1 MYETVP
7 PLGRFLFWVKG
18 TFFVPDIKEEFS
30 MASSKHTTQ
39 YQLNQ
44 WQAGDPVLREDFNSD
59 NLKLENAL
67 AALAA
72 ALNTKAGSD
81 QLTAVAQTVP
91 KVAVGSYVGDGA
103 ASKSIA
109 LPFTPKAVYACP
121 VHGGTL
127 WIPEGSGNGTTYTY
141 GGLAV
146 TGQNAMTWRG
156 GHDVV
161 AIQTG
166 GFTVYYSY
174 YSNEFMY
181 AAANMSG
188 QTYVYVAIG

>member
-1 MYETVP
+1 MDIGDLMRYRRSIRKYQALQVP
-7 PLGRFLFWVKG
+7 RDALEK
-18 TFFVPDIKEEFS
+18 
-30 MASSKHTTQ
+30 
-39 YQLNQ
+39 
-44 WQAGDPVLREDFNSD
+44 VLE
-59 NLKLENAL
+59 
-67 AALAA
+67 
-72 ALNTKAGSD
+72 AGSYAPNAGGGQRTMLVGIRD
-81 QLTAVAQTVP
+81 RALLEQLTPVC
-91 KVAVGSYVGDGA
+91 GSYVGDGA

>member
-1 MYETVP
+1 
-7 PLGRFLFWVKG
+7 
-18 TFFVPDIKEEFS
+18 
-30 MASSKHTTQ
+30 MASNKHTTQ

-67 AALAA
+67 AALAT
-72 ALNTKAGSD
+72 ALATKAGND
-81 QLTAVAQTVP
+81 QLSAAEQTIP
-91 KVAVGSYVGDGA
+91 KVSAGSYVGDGT
-103 ASKSIA
+103 ASKSIS
-109 LPFTPKAVYACP
+109 LPFTPKAVYVCP
-121 VHGGTL
+121 SHGGTL

-146 TGQNAMTWRG
+146 TGQNAVTWRG

-166 GFTVYYSY
+166 GFTAYYAH

-181 AAANMSG
+181 AAANMEN
-188 QTYVYVAIG
+188 QTYVFIAIG

>member
-1 MYETVP
+1 
-7 PLGRFLFWVKG
+7 
-18 TFFVPDIKEEFS
+18 

-67 AALAA
+67 AALAT
-72 ALNTKAGSD
+72 ALATKAGND
-81 QLTAVAQTVP
+81 QLSAAEQTIP
-91 KVAVGSYVGDGA
+91 KVSAGSYVGDGT
-103 ASKSIA
+103 ASKSIS
-109 LPFTPKAVYACP
+109 LPFTPKAVYVCP
-121 VHGGTL
+121 SHGGTL

-146 TGQNAMTWRG
+146 TGQNAVTWRG

-166 GFTVYYSY
+166 GTSGGDNSGNGTNNGGTPATGDTGVLVWAIALPVTIL
-174 YSNEFMY
+174 
-181 AAANMSG
+181 AAAF
-188 QTYVYVAIG
+188 VLKRKEREA

>member
-1 MYETVP
+1 
-7 PLGRFLFWVKG
+7 
-18 TFFVPDIKEEFS
+18 
-30 MASSKHTTQ
+30 MASSKHTTT

-44 WQAGDPVLREDFNSD
+44 WLASDPVLREDFNSD

-121 VHGGTL
+121 STAAPCGSPRARATAPP
-127 WIPEGSGNGTTYTY
+127 IPTAAWPS
-141 GGLAV
+141 LAK
-146 TGQNAMTWRG
+146 TP
-156 GHDVV
+156 
-161 AIQTG
+161 
-166 GFTVYYSY
+166 
-174 YSNEFMY
+174 
-181 AAANMSG
+181 
-188 QTYVYVAIG
+188 

>member
-1 MYETVP
+1 
-7 PLGRFLFWVKG
+7 
-18 TFFVPDIKEEFS
+18 
-30 MASSKHTTQ
+30 MASSKHTAT

-44 WQAGDPVLREDFNSD
+44 WLASDPVLREDFNSD

-67 AALAA
+67 AALAS

>member
-1 MYETVP
+1 MEKRTYTAANET
-7 PLGRFLFWVKG
+7 
-18 TFFVPDIKEEFS
+18 
-30 MASSKHTTQ
+30 KH
-39 YQLNQ
+39 
-44 WQAGDPVLREDFNSD
+44 
-59 NLKLENAL
+59 
-67 AALAA
+67 ALAA

>member
-1 MYETVP
+1 
-7 PLGRFLFWVKG
+7 
-18 TFFVPDIKEEFS
+18 
-30 MASSKHTTQ
+30 MASSKHTTT

-44 WQAGDPVLREDFNSD
+44 WLASDPVLREDFNSD

-127 WIPEGSGNGTTYTY
+127 WIHEGSGNGTTYTY